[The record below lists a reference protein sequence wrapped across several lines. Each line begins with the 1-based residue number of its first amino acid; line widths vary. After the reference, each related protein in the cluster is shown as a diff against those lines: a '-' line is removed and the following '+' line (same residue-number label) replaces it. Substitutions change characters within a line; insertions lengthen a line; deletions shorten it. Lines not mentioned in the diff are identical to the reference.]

1 MKTCERGDALVEL
14 ADRFAITIKELVNEV
29 KYLKQRIEL
38 LENSNQISFDVNAP
52 VQKLQEVVDV
62 IGNLD

>member
-38 LENSNQISFDVNAP
+38 LENPNHVVVNIDES
-52 VQKLQEVVDV
+52 VHKLQVVDE

>member
-38 LENSNQISFDVNAP
+38 LENSNHVVVNIDES
-52 VQKLQEVVDV
+52 VHKLQVVDEL
-62 IGNLD
+62 GNLD

>member
-14 ADRFAITIKELVNEV
+14 ADRFAITIKELLLEV

-38 LENSNQISFDVNAP
+38 LENSNHVVVNIDES
-52 VQKLQEVVDV
+52 VHKLQVVDE